1 MKKLM
6 SVIIACAVMASPT
19 TFAKDT
25 NLKETRN
32 KTRLVKSE
40 VIGDANK
47 DFGRRFPGKVRAV
60 QRVNM
65 AFQVHGI
72 IKELNVKEG
81 EKVEI
86 GQVLARLDNRDFK
99 NNLAATKAKLEEV
112 RLNYNRSKKL
122 YKQQVIAKAKYDEV
136 KAALEALEANTK
148 ILEKQLA
155 DTRLEAPFSG
165 VIAKRYVQNHENI
178 TAKAPIL
185 SLQDNT
191 AIEIVIQIPE
201 SLMIKGVEKKFANSV
216 VIFDAAPERKYP
228 AKLSEAST
236 DADPYS
242 QTYSVVLKMQSPE
255 DLNVLPGMTAT
266 VEIPE
271 ESKSTQEPITVELSA
286 VFANSNNV
294 NQVWR
299 IKSDNTLELVQ
310 VEIGTI
316 IGNKIEIKSGLSR
329 GDRVVIAGVN
339 LLKQGDKVRELER

>member
-1 MKKLM
+1 M
-6 SVIIACAVMASPT
+6 SAMIACAVIASPV
-19 TFAKDT
+19 TFAQDTALKDT
-25 NLKETRN
+25 RS

-40 VIGDANK
+40 VIGDATK
-47 DFGRRFPGKVRAV
+47 EMERRFPGKVRAV

-81 EKVEI
+81 EKVEK
-86 GQVLARLDNRDFK
+86 GQVLAELDDSDFR
-99 NNLAATKAKLEEV
+99 NNLAATKAKLGEV
-112 RLNYNRSKKL
+112 RSNYNRISKL
-122 YKQQVIAKAKYDEV
+122 YKQKVIAKAKYDEV
-136 KAALEALEANTK
+136 KAAFDALEANTK
-148 ILEKQLA
+148 ILEKQLK
-155 DTRLEAPFSG
+155 DTKLIAPFSG

-178 TAKAPIL
+178 MAKAPIL

-191 AIEIVIQIPE
+191 AIEVVIQIPE
-201 SLMIKGVEKKFANSV
+201 SLMIKGVEKELASSL
-216 VIFDAAPERKYP
+216 VIFDAAPEKKYP

-242 QTYSVVLKMQSPE
+242 QTYSVVLKMQSPQ

-271 ESKSTQEPITVELSA
+271 ENKETQEPITVELSA

-299 IKSDNTLELVQ
+299 IRSDNTLELVR
-310 VEIGTI
+310 VEVGTI
-316 IGNKIEIKSGLSR
+316 VGNKIEIKSGLNR
-329 GDRVVIAGVN
+329 GDRIVIAGVN